1 MTILTLDLDGKESF
15 ADFLDRIWILKGF
28 GLRIKSCAVYGT
40 KNGFHVYLDT
50 SIEIEPLKAL
60 FMQLALGSDYRKEVF
75 SFLRLERGY
84 TDPKDWSV
92 LFSIKYRFTK
102 MGEVIESSKEEYNT
116 ILSQK
121 LQIAL
126 EGGVQSENILWT
138 EIEG

>member
-1 MTILTLDLDGKESF
+1 MTILTLDLDSKESF

-28 GLRIKSCAVYGT
+28 GLRIKSCAVYES

-50 SIEIEPLKAL
+50 AVEIKPLKAL

-126 EGGVQSENILWT
+126 EGGEQRTNVFWT
-138 EIEG
+138 MLE